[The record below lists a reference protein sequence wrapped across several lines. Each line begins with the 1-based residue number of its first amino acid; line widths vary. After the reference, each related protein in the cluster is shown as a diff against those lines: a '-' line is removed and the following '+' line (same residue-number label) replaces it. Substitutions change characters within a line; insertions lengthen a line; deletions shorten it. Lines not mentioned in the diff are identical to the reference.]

1 MWRYFHP
8 TKVNPADSFTVT
20 RFYERVTSFTHWGGR
35 GGGWKNVTIRQFD
48 YWNNGMMELWNNGT
62 PIPIANGG
70 IIGWNVE
77 ASAEILLQQ
86 EKIGKME

>member
-1 MWRYFHP
+1 ME
-8 TKVNPADSFTVT
+8 D
-20 RFYERVTSFTHWGGR
+20 
-35 GGGWKNVTIRQFD
+35 WKNGRMRQFD
-48 YWNNGMMELWNNGT
+48 NSTIGIMELWNNGT

-86 EKIGKME
+86 EKIGRME